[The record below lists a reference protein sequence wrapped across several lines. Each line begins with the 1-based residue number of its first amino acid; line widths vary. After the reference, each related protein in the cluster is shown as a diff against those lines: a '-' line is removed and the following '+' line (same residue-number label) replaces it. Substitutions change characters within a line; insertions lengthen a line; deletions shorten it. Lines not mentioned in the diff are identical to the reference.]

1 MIHIAICDDDKKYIS
16 LMKRIIIESGA
27 DPQTTLFTEYTSGK
41 ALIFELDSRKECD
54 LLILDMQL
62 GDMDGD
68 DIAKKFREIYPYAI
82 LAFCSGVQLPTVKSF
97 KTTPFRYL
105 LKSYSDDEMIEEM
118 KEILKE
124 VEKNIVIKGKNGTGK
139 STLLKLILGFEKP
152 TGGSIKINGC
162 DVSEY
167 GWQHIRKEIAYVE
180 QKSFVFADTIRNNI
194 TLGNN
199 NITDDDIVQVAR
211 QIGLHKIIDEM
222 PMGYD
227 TYIDEGGENLSAG
240 QRQTIV
246 LARAL
251 LRKPKLLV
259 LDEATSNM
267 DCDRAG
273 EVVDN
278 IFKLSIPCI
287 IVSHDKKI
295 IEKADEVI
303 CL

>member
-1 MIHIAICDDDKKYIS
+1 M
-16 LMKRIIIESGA
+16 
-27 DPQTTLFTEYTSGK
+27 
-41 ALIFELDSRKECD
+41 
-54 LLILDMQL
+54 
-62 GDMDGD
+62 
-68 DIAKKFREIYPYAI
+68 
-82 LAFCSGVQLPTVKSF
+82 
-97 KTTPFRYL
+97 
-105 LKSYSDDEMIEEM
+105 
-118 KEILKE
+118 
-124 VEKNIVIKGKNGTGK
+124 
-139 STLLKLILGFEKP
+139 
-152 TGGSIKINGC
+152 
-162 DVSEY
+162 
-167 GWQHIRKEIAYVE
+167 E

-227 TYIDEGGENLSAG
+227 TYIDEGGENLSVG

-259 LDEATSNM
+259 LDKATSNM
-267 DCDRAG
+267 DCERAG